1 MPSYKHKRAP
11 SVDMTSI
18 GLRNASAPTPTY
30 SSIFRSQD
38 DSYMLHQMYEP
49 AVKENASKRPRLSNE
64 RTGTTYAPA
73 LSPEDTFE
81 VDEKSFPVKSEA
93 HGASR
98 PHATEPRPFAFNWPR
113 LPRRSQSH
121 SQPRG
126 PVSIPWVLALLSCV
140 TLLWFVSVA
149 IGAGLFSA
157 VYSQPASPAV
167 QKIYL
172 VLNDEVLNIKTAPGT
187 LPDTVSVTVP
197 PVSSVTAGTL
207 SSTTTS
213 PTTTGTSVAESI
225 SSQAPQSSA
234 EQSQIETS
242 KPRRRDDA
250 RPTGFVTM
258 ART

>member
-1 MPSYKHKRAP
+1 
-11 SVDMTSI
+11 MTSI

-49 AVKENASKRPRLSNE
+49 SVKESASKRPRLSNV

-73 LSPEDTFE
+73 LSPEETFE
-81 VDEKSFPVKSEA
+81 VDEKAFPVKSEA

-98 PHATEPRPFAFNWPR
+98 PHRTEPRPFAFNWPR
-113 LPRRSQSH
+113 LPRRSQ

-157 VYSQPASPAV
+157 VYSQPASPVV

-172 VLNDEVLNIKTAPGT
+172 VLNDEVLSINTVPAT
-187 LPDTVSVTVP
+187 LPDTTHVTTP
-197 PVSSVTAGTL
+197 PMSSATASALPPANSNPTVTER
-207 SSTTTS
+207 
-213 PTTTGTSVAESI
+213 SVAESV
-225 SSQAPQSSA
+225 SSQARQSSA
-234 EQSQIETS
+234 EESKIETS
-242 KPRRRDDA
+242 KPRRREDS
-250 RPTGFVTM
+250 RPTGFVTLT
-258 ART
+258 RT